1 VSTRFKVFHPG
12 IGQHES
18 LGAAIDQ
25 QHLKIL
31 FKTSKGAAN
40 GGSGNS
46 EFFCGTTQSAGLRSS
61 NEHHNVIG
69 VVFEH
74 QNATFTYHQK
84 GKADLK
90 EKSVLFCSCSAR
102 PHHRDLPYGFDF
114 PWQADLC

>member
-12 IGQHES
+12 IGQHEA

-31 FKTSKGAAN
+31 LKTSKGAAN

-46 EFFCGTTQSAGLRSS
+46 EFFCGTTQSAGLSGS

-69 VVFEH
+69 IVLEH
-74 QNATFTYHQK
+74 QNAFPDAPDELSKPLYQ
-84 GKADLK
+84 
-90 EKSVLFCSCSAR
+90 
-102 PHHRDLPYGFDF
+102 GFEGTDTEEIGVHSL
-114 PWQADLC
+114 ANRLTCRCLTIC